1 MATSTRAP
9 PASFQASSVS
19 ARNSAAAGS
28 AVTGT
33 AAVVSPA
40 NQVSTWGSP
49 RYQSHKQTT
58 LAERAYQVARS
69 HVGCETALRSKG
81 IANKAKGTAPANPT
95 KLAPSANR
103 SGR

>member
-1 MATSTRAP
+1 MATTTKAP

-19 ARNSAAAGS
+19 ARNSAAAVS

-49 RYQSHKQTT
+49 RYHSHKQNT
-58 LAERAYQVARS
+58 LAERAYQVAS
-69 HVGCETALRSKG
+69 SQVGCDTALRSKG
-81 IANKAKGTAPANPT
+81 IASNASGAAPANAT
-95 KLAPSANR
+95 TLAPRASR